1 MPLEPLEPSAPS
13 ARQRLLDSA
22 IHLFTARGYAATS
35 VREIV
40 ERAGLTKPA
49 LYYHFRS
56 KEGIYLAILEDLVR
70 TADEG
75 IAALRIDSGTVR
87 DRIER
92 FLLAIFDLFEKNRA
106 HVRFVNAVFWG
117 PAQGAPAFDFETFHN
132 KLIAV
137 LGQIVAQGIA
147 SGELRPADPG
157 DATLALMGVL
167 SFSMDLS
174 LAHPELGLGRDGLRR
189 AIDLLFSG
197 LAAPGSIR
205 QETAR

>member
-1 MPLEPLEPSAPS
+1 MPLEPTEPS

-22 IHLFTARGYAATS
+22 LHLFTTRGFAATS

-56 KEGIYLAILEDLVR
+56 KEGIYLAILHDLVR
-70 TADEG
+70 IADEG
-75 IAALRIDSGTVR
+75 IAASRVDSGPVK

-92 FLLAIFDLFEKNRA
+92 FLLAIFDLFEAKKA

-117 PAQGAPAFDFETFHN
+117 PPQGAPAFDFETFHK
-132 KLIAV
+132 KLVAV
-137 LGQIVAQGIA
+137 LGQSVAAGIA

-167 SFSMDLS
+167 SFSMDLA

-189 AIDLLFSG
+189 ALDLLFAG
-197 LAAPGSIR
+197 LAAPEPNR